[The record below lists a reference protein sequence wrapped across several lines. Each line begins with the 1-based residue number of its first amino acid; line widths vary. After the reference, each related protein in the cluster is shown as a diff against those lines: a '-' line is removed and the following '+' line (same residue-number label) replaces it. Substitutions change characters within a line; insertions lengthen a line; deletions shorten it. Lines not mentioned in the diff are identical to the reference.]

1 MATGTI
7 LAVLFIPVIIFVLVK
22 FFGLKFQF
30 DKTSATII
38 KLLTM
43 VKVIPPV
50 KAECYLDVSDWQ
62 ILEIIFKIVLFSVLI
77 YVCYKFI
84 KFVMSYVNI
93 NNLAEIQNNFSFPT
107 TLLLDK
113 TDLYLQFV
121 NCESIVNVSIKVG
134 SVFGYP
140 EDLSVEGSLHRKSFT
155 LDKQF
160 MYDFLE
166 INWGDCKINLNNL
179 DLQLPHVCQIP
190 LTIKFFVRKLFQ
202 NHKTMHRLIACQTT
216 SKKVMVILPLFDLY
230 YYGKEVNIISEL
242 LPASEV
248 EVIEE
253 GVEDISAEQTYA
265 TVHGMEVNGVSELE
279 LNEIM
284 TN

>member
-1 MATGTI
+1 MVSLKETMQNILYKSFATKQDYALAMNNPTNWFNSDNKWYGFMVIGTI

-30 DKTSATII
+30 DKTSVTIT

-43 VKVIPPV
+43 VKLIPPV
-50 KAECYLDVSDWQ
+50 KAECYQDVSDWQ

-77 YVCYKFI
+77 YVSYKFV

-93 NNLAEIQNNFSFPT
+93 NNLAEIQSNFSFPT

-113 TDLYLQFV
+113 TDLYL
-121 NCESIVNVSIKVG
+121 
-134 SVFGYP
+134 
-140 EDLSVEGSLHRKSFT
+140 
-155 LDKQF
+155 
-160 MYDFLE
+160 
-166 INWGDCKINLNNL
+166 
-179 DLQLPHVCQIP
+179 DLQLCHVCQIP
-190 LTIKFFVRKLFQ
+190 LTTKFFLRRLFQ
-202 NHKTMHRLIACQTT
+202 NHRTMYRLIACQT
-216 SKKVMVILPLFDLY
+216 SSRKVLVILPLCDLY
-230 YYGKEVNIISEL
+230 DHGTEVNVISEL
-242 LPASEV
+242 TPTSEV

-253 GVEDISAEQTYA
+253 GIEDPAEIFRNISEQTYA
-265 TVHGMEVNGVSELE
+265 TVHGMEVNGMSELE

>member
-1 MATGTI
+1 
-7 LAVLFIPVIIFVLVK
+7 
-22 FFGLKFQF
+22 
-30 DKTSATII
+30 
-38 KLLTM
+38 M

-62 ILEIIFKIVLFSVLI
+62 ILEIIFQIVLFGVLI
-77 YVCYKFI
+77 YVSYKFV
-84 KFVMSYVNI
+84 KFVMLYVNI
-93 NNLAEIQNNFSFPT
+93 NNLAEIQSNFSFPT

-121 NCESIVNVSIKVG
+121 NTESIVNVSVKVG
-134 SVFGYP
+134 SIFGYP
-140 EDLSVEGSLHRKSFT
+140 EDLSVEGSLQRKSFT

-190 LTIKFFVRKLFQ
+190 LTTKFFLRKLFQ
-202 NHKTMHRLIACQTT
+202 NHRTMYRLLACQTT
-216 SKKVMVILPLFDLY
+216 SRKVMVILPLCDLY
-230 YYGKEVNIISEL
+230 DYGTEVNIISEL
-242 LPASEV
+242 LSASKV
-248 EVIEE
+248 KMIEE
-253 GVEDISAEQTYA
+253 GAEDISTEQTYA
-265 TVHGMEVNGVSELE
+265 TVHGMEVNGMTELE

-284 TN
+284 TNYLFIYFKEYD

>member
-1 MATGTI
+1 MGTI
-7 LAVLFIPVIIFVLVK
+7 LAVLFIPVVIFVLVK

-30 DKTSATII
+30 DKTSATITQ
-38 KLLTM
+38 LLTM

-77 YVCYKFI
+77 YVSYKFVR
-84 KFVMSYVNI
+84 FVMSHVNI
-93 NNLAEIQNNFSFPT
+93 NNLAEIQSNFSFPT

-121 NCESIVNVSIKVG
+121 NTESNVNVSIKVG
-134 SVFGYP
+134 SIFGYP
-140 EDLSVEGSLHRKSFT
+140 EDLSVEGSLQRKSFT
-155 LDKQF
+155 LDKPF
-160 MYDFLE
+160 MYDFLD
-166 INWGDCKINLNNL
+166 INWGDCKSNLNNL

-190 LTIKFFVRKLFQ
+190 LTTKFFLRKLFQ
-202 NHKTMHRLIACQTT
+202 NHRTMYRLIAYQTT
-216 SKKVMVILPLFDLY
+216 SRKVMVILPLCDLY
-230 YYGKEVNIISEL
+230 DYGTEVNVISEL
-242 LPASEV
+242 SPTSEEE

-253 GVEDISAEQTYA
+253 GVEDISTEQTYA
-265 TVHGMEVNGVSELE
+265 TVHGMEVNGMTELE